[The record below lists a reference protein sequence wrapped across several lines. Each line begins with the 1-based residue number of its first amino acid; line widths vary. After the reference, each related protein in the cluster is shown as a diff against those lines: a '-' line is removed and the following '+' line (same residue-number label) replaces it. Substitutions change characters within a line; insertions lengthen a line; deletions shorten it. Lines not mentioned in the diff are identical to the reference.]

1 MVLAMELMSQSFVF
15 RNGEPS
21 NANRRAVLAAQVWLH
36 TYVTYVTDGINDEIA
51 HYVRCEFTPEKYLQS
66 LYDLAT
72 HFFVA
77 EHDNKLI
84 GFAVIKLGVDCPAGA
99 SSNIELQT
107 LFVQEH
113 HIGHSVG
120 KLLLQAAQAK
130 ASKQP
135 ESALWLKVNANNG
148 RAINF
153 YAHHGYTK
161 VGTAYFELG
170 EGRYENHVLIGRGA

>member
-21 NANRRAVLAAQVWLH
+21 NANRRAVLAAQVWL
-36 TYVTYVTDGINDEIA
+36 
-51 HYVRCEFTPEKYLQS
+51 
-66 LYDLAT
+66 YDQAT

-170 EGRYENHVLIGRGA
+170 EGRYENHMLIGRGA